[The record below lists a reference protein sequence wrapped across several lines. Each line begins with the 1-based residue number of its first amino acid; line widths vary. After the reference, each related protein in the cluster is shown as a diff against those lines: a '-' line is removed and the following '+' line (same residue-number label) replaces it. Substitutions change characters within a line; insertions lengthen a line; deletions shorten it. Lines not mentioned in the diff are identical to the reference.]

1 MNRSPKHATDAR
13 WTDRVQTRLR
23 VRYGNGRAECE
34 DSASNISEGGMFIET
49 NQVFPVGTRLILYI
63 EFPRRTIQQWGE
75 VTWAIR
81 IPEHLRG
88 SMVCGMGISFVD
100 SEPSWPKF
108 FRDWK
113 VSEFR

>member
-1 MNRSPKHATDAR
+1 MRHSPRPRLDAR
-13 WTDRVQTRLR
+13 TTDRVETRLR
-23 VRYGNGRAECE
+23 VRYGDGRAEHE
-34 DSASNISEGGMFIET
+34 LFASNISEGGMFIET
-49 NQVFPVGTRLILYI
+49 NRVFPAGTRLILYI
-63 EFPRRTIQQWGE
+63 DFPRRTIQQWGE

-81 IPEHLRG
+81 IPDHLRG

-113 VSEFR
+113 VSAFR